1 MTQSTTSL
9 DPFDPLELLR
19 LLAERGSTG
28 IFVVTH
34 PAGLFQVWL
43 EEGRVQ
49 HLHFGAERGA
59 AALARLLGDP
69 AGQFHFEAGLRC
81 PDPTLDALLDELVLE
96 ALDALPGGTLKF
108 EGPAQFTSPER
119 IARLNWTPAER
130 EVLRQIRGGRPLAD
144 LAEDPEAR
152 RLILKLCRMRLLAP
166 RAARVARLTVGVS
179 RQGAGAALVDLQ
191 IHGRWQSGAARP
203 LTQVAVRRED
213 GSVVTLP
220 VRGEPGLGPR
230 LLLPPELLVHTGLRG
245 GESVL
250 VRPG

>member
-28 IFVVTH
+28 VFAVTH
-34 PAGLFQVWL
+34 PAGLFQAWL
-43 EEGRVQ
+43 EGGRVQ
-49 HLHFGAERGA
+49 HLHFGSERGA
-59 AALARLLGDP
+59 EALARLLGDP
-69 AGQFHFEAGLRC
+69 VGQFHFEAGLRC
-81 PDPTLDALLDELVLE
+81 PDPMLDTSLDELVLE
-96 ALDALPGGTLKF
+96 ALDALPEGGLKF
-108 EGPAQFTSPER
+108 GGPAQFTSPER
-119 IARLNWTPAER
+119 IGRLNWTPAER
-130 EVLRQIRGGRPLAD
+130 EVLRQIRAGRPLSE
-144 LAEDPEAR
+144 LAEDPQAR
-152 RLILKLCRMRLLAP
+152 RLIVKLCRMRLLAP
-166 RAARVARLTVGVS
+166 RASRVARLTVGVS

-220 VRGEPGLGPR
+220 VRGQPGLGPR
-230 LLLPPELLVHTGLRG
+230 LLLPPELLLHTGLRG